1 MFDIVV
7 MINPWQSRPCRKRD
21 EWSQIYS
28 NDPEKMNGIMN
39 YFLKFVTVRN
49 LQTINS

>member
-7 MINPWQSRPCRKRD
+7 MNNQWQSRPCRKRD
-21 EWSQIYS
+21 EWLQIYS